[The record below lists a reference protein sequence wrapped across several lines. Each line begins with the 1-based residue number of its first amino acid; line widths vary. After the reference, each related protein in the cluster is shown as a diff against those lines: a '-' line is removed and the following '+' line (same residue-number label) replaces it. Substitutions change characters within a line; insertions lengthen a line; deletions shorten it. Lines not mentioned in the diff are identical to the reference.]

1 MDIVNFTTLA
11 FLDGTTLLN
20 ILIAA
25 AGLGMVIFFH
35 ELGHFLV
42 AKWCGVYVERFS
54 IGFGQPILSRK
65 WGETEYWLSWI
76 PFGGYVKM
84 LGQDDMDPG
93 QMSDD
98 EVALDPRSYSAKTVP
113 QRMAIISAGVIMNII
128 TGFIFF
134 TIAFTSGVETTDR
147 VVGNV
152 EVGMPGWINGLR
164 MGDTLSSINGRPVEN
179 FEDILRGTALSQGPI
194 HLTGSHADGET
205 FDITVEP
212 ATKGIVRQ
220 IGLRSIL
227 STKVAEVPDTGE
239 YSYKLPGTSAA
250 ESDFQMGDVIKQ
262 VNGTSVE
269 NYVELSKVLQ
279 NRAAEPVQVVVQR
292 GKVGKKT
299 MTLAPQQFVGFGM
312 KFWIGKVEAIRLGSP
327 AAKAG
332 LQARDQIAKV
342 DGLSVESDL
351 DPFRLTEYFSERAGE
366 EVEVTVSRPVEGDSP
381 QELTLKITPDDR
393 GAWSEPPLTPGS
405 LLSIPSI
412 GAAYHLLPRVYS
424 VEEGSVA
431 DKNGVQM
438 RDSLSKVIL
447 KKSAESPADQLA
459 ADTFELP
466 IEETNTA
473 FAMWVIQEAARSRSV
488 TFEFKRGEDTK
499 PIVVEM
505 EPQPIEDWYMPTS
518 RGLVLSAEMTMQSA
532 DDLQGAIAMSGRYT
546 ITSMEDI
553 YLTLRGLIMGSIS
566 HKGLSGPVNIAKMAY
581 GFADLGIGHF
591 LRFLGLISV
600 NLAVI
605 NFLPIPVL
613 DGGHMVFLMWEGLFR
628 RKPPEKVVNF
638 AHLVGFV
645 LILSMMGFVLYQDI
659 FVSKL

>member
-1 MDIVNFTTLA
+1 MDIVNFTSLA
-11 FLDGTTLLN
+11 LFDGSTLLN
-20 ILIAA
+20 IMIAA

-98 EVALDPRSYSAKTVP
+98 VVAEDPRSYSAKSVP

-134 TIAFTSGVETTDR
+134 TIAFSTGVETTDR

-164 MGDTLSSINGRPVEN
+164 TGDTLTSINGRPVEN

-194 HLTGSHADGET
+194 RLTGQHADGET
-205 FDITVEP
+205 FDIAVEP
-212 ATKGIVRQ
+212 ATQGIVRQ

-227 STKVAEVPDTGE
+227 STKVVEVPDTGE
-239 YSYKLPGTSAA
+239 YSFKLPGTSAA
-250 ESDFQMGDVIKQ
+250 KADFQQGDVITQ
-262 VNGTSVE
+262 VNGEPV
-269 NYVELSKVLQ
+269 NDYVELSKVLQ
-279 NRAAEPVQVVVQR
+279 SQASEPLQVVVKR
-292 GKVGKKT
+292 AEGAEETVSVE
-299 MTLAPQQFVGFGM
+299 PQQFVGFGL
-312 KFWIGKVEAIRLGSP
+312 KFWIGKVEAIREGSP

-332 LQARDQIAKV
+332 LQVRDQIAKV
-342 DGLSVESDL
+342 DDLSVESDL
-351 DPFRLTEYFSERAGE
+351 DPFRLTEYFSEKAGQ
-366 EVEVTVSRPVEGDSP
+366 EVRVTVSRPVEGDSP
-381 QELTLKITPDDR
+381 QELTLTIVPDDR
-393 GAWSEPPLTPGS
+393 GAWSEPPLTPTS
-405 LLSIPSI
+405 KLSIPSI
-412 GAAYHLLPRVYS
+412 GVAYHLLPRVFS

-431 DKNGVQM
+431 AEKGVQM
-438 RDSLSKVIL
+438 RDSLSKIIL
-447 KKSAESPADQLA
+447 KKAADAPADQLA

-466 IEETNTA
+466 IEESNTA
-473 FAMWVIQEAARSRSV
+473 FAMWVIQESARSREV
-488 TFEFKRGEDTK
+488 TFEFTRGEETK
-499 PIVVEM
+499 PIVVQM
-505 EPQPIEDWYMPTS
+505 DPQPIEDWYMPTS

-532 DDLQGAIAMSGRYT
+532 DDLQGAIAMAGRYT